1 MLWQRL
7 LLHLITG
14 RAAPTTQSDSIWS
27 AEAELVQQAIE
38 TTRREQKRLVA
49 AITDKSGTP
58 EAVSPEMLRAV
69 LTLSDTRD
77 G

>member
-1 MLWQRL
+1 MYM
-7 LLHLITG
+7 
-14 RAAPTTQSDSIWS
+14 S
-27 AEAELVQQAIE
+27 AEAERVEQAIE
-38 TTRREQKRLVA
+38 TARKEQKRLVA

-58 EAVSPEMLRAV
+58 EGVSPEMPRAV